1 MPTGADSDPKQ
12 LQTYSPN
19 FNFRKFSATG
29 ETNRIRNRTLHWI
42 TNSAQ
47 ICEPSDYTW
56 ITLLIWFP
64 QYCVRPAAHECAQ
77 AVNGLAGILPLCVN
91 RQDRGGLV
99 DSKVHPGVLKSYK
112 LYRQGTR

>member
-1 MPTGADSDPKQ
+1 MPTGANSAPKQ
-12 LQTYSPN
+12 LLTYSPN

-47 ICEPSDYTW
+47 ICATSGYTR
-56 ITLLIWFP
+56 ITLLMWFP
-64 QYCVRPAAHECAQ
+64 QYRVRRAARGCLQ
-77 AVNGLAGILPLCVN
+77 ASMARQAFRHICVN

-99 DSKVHPGVLKSYK
+99 DSKVHQGVLKSYK